1 MKNQNKDWKG
11 TAKSLFSLL
20 GASNHVAEARA
31 ERDYYATDPASL
43 ESLLKVETFAHKIWE
58 PACGEGHLSKCL
70 KKYGYAVRESDIVD
84 RIGNEVKD
92 FLFFNQEK
100 WDGDIIT
107 NPPYSVAQ
115 EFVEQALSCV
125 NTGSKVAMFLRLL
138 FCEGI
143 SRKQFFSIAPPS
155 TIYVFSRR
163 QVCAKNGDFSKVK
176 SSAVCYAWFVW
187 VKGYKGKTNIEW
199 L

>member
-11 TAKSLFSLL
+11 TANSLFSLL

-43 ESLLKVETFAHKIWE
+43 ESLLKVETFAHRIWE

-115 EFVEQALSCV
+115 EFVEQDLSCV

-143 SRKQFFSIAPPS
+143 SRKHFFSIAPQ
-155 TIYVFSRR
+155 Y
-163 QVCAKNGDFSKVK
+163 
-176 SSAVCYAWFVW
+176 
-187 VKGYKGKTNIEW
+187 NICV
-199 L
+199 